1 MGDSILNTTATNE
14 QLRSLLM
21 DQRATRDEYV
31 NAISNQSQAVESIK
45 AESDAKGDKNLDNA
59 IMWYDKFLGFQVVGG
74 EGVRFVFSKI
84 DMQSPDKEYS
94 FCIKLIDERYILVH
108 CAPFVHGSEELVK
121 DLNCNNDLYKFVRTM
136 RERFQIAT
144 ISGSRFRSIEHDK
157 VL

>member
-1 MGDSILNTTATNE
+1 M
-14 QLRSLLM
+14 QF
-21 DQRATRDEYV
+21 
-31 NAISNQSQAVESIK
+31 
-45 AESDAKGDKNLDNA
+45 
-59 IMWYDKFLGFQVVGG
+59 MWYKFLGFQVVGG

-121 DLNCNNDLYKFVRTM
+121 DLNCNNDLYKFVRTR

-144 ISGSRFRSIEHDK
+144 ISGNLQAISFCPDMSSITSSSLSALSLNSGSENNTKQRHTRSRSKNQEIATKKGLASPGSMVCVAPHE
-157 VL
+157 